1 MAETMRA
8 AVLHALGDLRVEDF
22 PKPTALGSE
31 EVLIQVKYN
40 GLCGTD
46 ASEYAKST
54 LMVPLANTHPNSK
67 HQGPTILGHEF
78 IGTVVDA
85 GSNAREMVGKR
96 VACGAGVSCG
106 QCARCSEGRTNL
118 CKSYYTLGLSI
129 HGGLAEYVRAP
140 KDICIPIANEV
151 SDESAAL
158 AQPLA
163 VGIHGV
169 RRAGVKRGDRVIL
182 LGVGAIGSFVCV
194 ALQSYGVEIIAMDI
208 DQKRLDVARELGANQ
223 SILIAPDITS
233 SQIKEYFPQG
243 VDVVFET
250 SGAPGAAARALALTR
265 TGGDL
270 MLMGLN
276 KTPQDFPFAEA
287 VLREVVLHTTVAHV
301 CKDDIP
307 DALAL
312 LASGKV
318 ARLLTG
324 EIFPLENV
332 KEAFDLLTNG
342 RAQGKILVT
351 PHDV

>member
-1 MAETMRA
+1 MSSTMRA
-8 AVLHALGDLRVEDF
+8 AVLHAIGDLRVEDF
-22 PKPTALGSE
+22 PKPTALGPDDLL
-31 EVLIQVKYN
+31 VHVKYN

-46 ASEYAKST
+46 ASEFAKSS
-54 LMVPLANTHPNSK
+54 LMVPLVNPHPNSK
-67 HQGPTILGHEF
+67 HHGPTILGHEF
-78 IGTVVDA
+78 IGTVVEA
-85 GSNAREMVGKR
+85 GTNAQEMLGKR

-118 CKSYYTLGLSI
+118 CEKYYTLGLSI
-129 HGGLAEYVRAP
+129 HGGLAEYAVAP
-140 KDICIPIANEV
+140 KNICVPIPDGT

-169 RRAGVKRGDRVIL
+169 RRAGVKKGDRVIL
-182 LGVGAIGSFVCV
+182 LGVGAIGSFACV

-208 DQKRLDVARELGANQ
+208 DQKRLDVAKELGATQ
-223 SILIAPDITS
+223 TILIAPDITPA
-233 SQIKEYFPQG
+233 QIKEHFPKG

-250 SGAPGAAARALALTR
+250 SGAPGAAARGLALTR
-265 TGGDL
+265 TGGNL

-301 CKDDIP
+301 CKDDMP
-307 DALAL
+307 EALDL

-318 ARLLTG
+318 AKLLTDK
-324 EIFPLENV
+324 IYSLDNV
-332 KEAFDLLTNG
+332 NEAFEVLSTGKAN
-342 RAQGKILVT
+342 GKILVT
-351 PHDV
+351 PQNV